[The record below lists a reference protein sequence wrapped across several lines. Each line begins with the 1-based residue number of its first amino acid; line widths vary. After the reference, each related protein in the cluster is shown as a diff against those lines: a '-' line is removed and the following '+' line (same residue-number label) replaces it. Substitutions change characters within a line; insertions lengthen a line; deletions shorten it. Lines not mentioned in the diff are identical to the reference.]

1 MGETTDSGS
10 WLSNVLSD
18 AITTYGN
25 VATEKARNNPY
36 NYRYGQ
42 AGVYPS
48 QAIGGGISPLV
59 LLVGAAVV
67 LVVMLKD

>member
-1 MGETTDSGS
+1 MGETTN

-18 AITTYGN
+18 AITTYGS
-25 VATEKARNNPY
+25 VETAKASNQQ
-36 NYRYGQ
+36 YRYGQ
-42 AGVYPS
+42 PGYYPATVGTS
-48 QAIGGGISPLV
+48 GMSPMV

>member
-1 MGETTDSGS
+1 MGDTTN

-18 AITTYGN
+18 AITTYGS
-25 VATEKARNNPY
+25 VETAKANNQPS
-36 NYRYGQ
+36 YRYGQ
-42 AGVYPS
+42 PGIYP
-48 QAIGGGISPLV
+48 ATIGTTGISPLV